1 MPWYTCHKVSFAP
14 LKSKIQNK
22 TKKKQNKKALKN
34 KINKRGK

>member
-1 MPWYTCHKVSFAP
+1 MPRYTCHKVSFAP

-22 TKKKQNKKALKN
+22 TKKETKQKSIKN